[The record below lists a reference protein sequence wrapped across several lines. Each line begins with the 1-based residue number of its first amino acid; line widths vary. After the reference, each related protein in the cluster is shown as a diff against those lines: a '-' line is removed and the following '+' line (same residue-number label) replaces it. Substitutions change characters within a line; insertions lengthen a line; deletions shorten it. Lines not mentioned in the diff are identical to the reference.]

1 MNSQPLLKHP
11 RSEQFKIL
19 RLLLICMLSWSSS
32 FTLTSVAL
40 RGFSP
45 MCVSLLRYTVA
56 SVILIIYAIVT
67 RMKLPPLRDLPSF
80 ILLGFL
86 SFAGCNSL
94 MNLGQKTVTAGT
106 TGVLNA
112 LIPVFV
118 TIMGSFLLKERIGLP
133 GWIGVVISF
142 VGVTIASNKRGFA
155 AFEWAEGVVWILL
168 SLVLAA
174 AGVIWQKHLLRK
186 YSTFQVMAGGL
197 WCASLMLMVT
207 AGPTMVKEFPSAP
220 PSSLLAVLLLGI
232 FPSFAAYTS
241 WGKVLQMIPANEAE
255 AFLNFDTVISFV
267 IAWLVIGEV
276 PGLNVL
282 LGFVLITI
290 GVTML
295 NRDGKKRKTA

>member
-11 RSEQFKIL
+11 RNEQVRIL
-19 RLLLICMLSWSSS
+19 GLLLICMLSWSSS
-32 FTLTSVAL
+32 FTLTAVAL

-56 SVILIIYAIVT
+56 SIILLVYAIVT
-67 RMKLPPLRDLPSF
+67 KMEIPPLRDLPSF

-86 SFAGCNSL
+86 SFAGCNTF
-94 MNLGQKTVTAGT
+94 MNLGQKTVSAGT

-118 TIMGSFLLKERIGLP
+118 TIMGSFLLKERIGLL
-133 GWIGVVISF
+133 GWTGVVISF
-142 VGVTIASNKRGFA
+142 VGVTIASNKQGFA
-155 AFEWAEGVVWILL
+155 AFEWTEGVGWILL
-168 SLVLAA
+168 ALVLAA

-197 WCASLMLMVT
+197 WCASIMLMFT
-207 AGPTMVKEFPSAP
+207 AGPTMVSEFPSAP
-220 PSSLLAVLLLGI
+220 RSSLLAAALLGI

-241 WGKVLQMIPANEAE
+241 WGRVLQMIPANEAE
-255 AFLNFDTVISFV
+255 AFLNFDTVISFI

-282 LGFVLITI
+282 LGFVIITI
-290 GVTML
+290 GVSML
-295 NRDGKKRKTA
+295 NRDGKNRKTA